1 LTRRL
6 LGQYF
11 MLSLAGVFFCIALS
25 LLLAWR
31 GELAQHISI
40 ATLVPAVVLLL
51 GAFALRKTVALN
63 ARIEE
68 QLRQFSSPSG
78 SADVAL
84 QPIIGADP
92 AAVGWNAMLERM
104 ELQTTLTSL
113 EAKLSQSLGGLNQGK
128 LERVLNSLPDGVAV
142 TDVNGR
148 ITLANNALGALARE
162 KRDKGPVGQPIADLL
177 ALAKARDAETLR
189 EKFQQPTRPVV
200 VEARFGDGL
209 TDGVLRVA
217 RYPLPDAN
225 DATAAHVW
233 LVRDITQQ
241 KLAEEMR
248 NQFMFTATHEL
259 RTPLANIK
267 AYAETLLMHD
277 DIELEQQKQFYN
289 TITSE
294 ATRLARFADELLNVS
309 LMESGSLALDR
320 HETDA
325 QRMFEEVVEHV
336 QPEAKRKRLRF
347 EHSVPPKLPKLIV
360 DKDKIAASLINLL
373 GNAIKYTPDEGRVRL
388 QVEATATEIKCH
400 VEDTGIGIAP
410 ADIPKVFD
418 KFFRSEDP
426 RVRAITGS
434 GLGLAFTQEVARL
447 HGGCITVHSELN
459 KGSRFTL
466 SLPAG

>member
-1 LTRRL
+1 
-6 LGQYF
+6 
-11 MLSLAGVFFCIALS
+11 
-25 LLLAWR
+25 
-31 GELAQHISI
+31 
-40 ATLVPAVVLLL
+40 
-51 GAFALRKTVALN
+51 
-63 ARIEE
+63 
-68 QLRQFSSPSG
+68 
-78 SADVAL
+78 
-84 QPIIGADP
+84 
-92 AAVGWNAMLERM
+92 M